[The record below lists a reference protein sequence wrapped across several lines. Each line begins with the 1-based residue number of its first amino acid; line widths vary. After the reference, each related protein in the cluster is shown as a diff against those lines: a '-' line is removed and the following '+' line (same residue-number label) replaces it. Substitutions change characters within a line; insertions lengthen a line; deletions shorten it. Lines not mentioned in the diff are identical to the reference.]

1 MELHFNSTAR
11 FTHWAVKSGIL
22 QEPFVLIDIGVQA
35 GEHPRWH
42 LLGDHLVVH
51 GFDPIEE
58 VIDELQRQNIG
69 HPNRHYHW
77 LAIGSEDGER
87 SFYFNATDPFSSS
100 FYQQGKDR
108 FGLQELRREQ
118 ERRVKLRRLDGLLA
132 EGAIPPADFLKCDVE
147 GFEKEVFLGA
157 PAVLRSALAIESES
171 NFAVSPELPGSH
183 FGELQ
188 AILLGAHLLTFDLAF
203 NRVPRASY
211 LREIR
216 RRGRNHLLSRTAGK
230 PGTLNVL
237 FARDLIDERDHPE
250 NYTTASEPLSA
261 DRLIKMMIIMELYG
275 LSDIALDTADR
286 FSDLLAPRMDVEKA
300 FDLLADPLGGMPD
313 SPRYRSPMAT
323 AINLVPKQI
332 RRRVR
337 RIIGERA
344 TNAILDR
351 FFR

>member
-100 FYQQGKDR
+100 F
-108 FGLQELRREQ
+108 
-118 ERRVKLRRLDGLLA
+118 
-132 EGAIPPADFLKCDVE
+132 
-147 GFEKEVFLGA
+147 
-157 PAVLRSALAIESES
+157 
-171 NFAVSPELPGSH
+171 
-183 FGELQ
+183 
-188 AILLGAHLLTFDLAF
+188 
-203 NRVPRASY
+203 
-211 LREIR
+211 
-216 RRGRNHLLSRTAGK
+216 
-230 PGTLNVL
+230 
-237 FARDLIDERDHPE
+237 
-250 NYTTASEPLSA
+250 
-261 DRLIKMMIIMELYG
+261 
-275 LSDIALDTADR
+275 
-286 FSDLLAPRMDVEKA
+286 
-300 FDLLADPLGGMPD
+300 GMPD

-323 AINLVPKQI
+323 AINLVPQQI

-337 RIIGERA
+337 RIIGERS
-344 TNAILDR
+344 TNAILNR
-351 FFR
+351 FVP